1 MRGDP
6 ETPYIAPGGVEGY
19 YLRVFRSDEVIPP
32 RGEEFIARLCT
43 LANEGG
49 SQVPGKE
56 VGVGKGATRPEAI
69 RRAVADA
76 VRRREI

>member
-1 MRGDP
+1 MRGNP
-6 ETPYIAPGGVEGY
+6 ETPYIAPGGVMGY

-32 RGEEFIARLCT
+32 PYEEFTARLCT
-43 LANEGG
+43 LDNEGG

-56 VGVGKGATRPEAI
+56 IGVGKGASRPEAI

-76 VRRREI
+76 VLRREI